1 MQTAADLLITLPM
14 CSLVQAS
21 DLELLPAD
29 NIARR
34 SETSEM
40 KSKGQ
45 DKKQQLPQRTTM
57 FLH

>member
-21 DLELLPAD
+21 DLELPAD

-45 DKKQQLPQRTTM
+45 GKKQQLPQRTTM